1 MTGALPESLAQ
12 LNLTIP
18 VESNVAGAKAK
29 PRRCPTYVP
38 PAARHR
44 TLFFGYNVPIR
55 WVWAYARQ
63 NLKPRPQGY
72 NEIELLLYGIDIL
85 KRETGIMTLH
95 IDEARKPTDTQPPAH
110 LIHWENEAIPI
121 LTICSSEDFKY
132 RPTREQVDKLSG
144 ILDNLQTPRWWTSIR
159 TYEY

>member
-1 MTGALPESLAQ
+1 MADALAESFSQ
-12 LNLTIP
+12 LSLTTP
-18 VESNVAGAKAK
+18 KSNAAVHAKAK
-29 PRRCPTYVP
+29 PKRCPTYVP
-38 PAARHR
+38 PHRR
-44 TLFFGYNVPIR
+44 TLFFGYNVPTR

-72 NEIELLLYGIDIL
+72 NEIELLLYGMDIL
-85 KRETGIMTLH
+85 KRETGIQTLDL
-95 IDEARKPTDTQPPAH
+95 DEARKPTDTQPPAH

-144 ILDNLQTPRWWTSIR
+144 ILENLQTPRWWTSVKS
-159 TYEY
+159 YDY